1 MEAIDS
7 AAVALDAVIREQARP
22 WQVRLV
28 NLFEVLDP
36 RDVFGKTTGMK
47 PENYY
52 NARLARGWTL
62 GLGQELKILQALIRL
77 SHKSLCAQMQR
88 HWQRTRPDLVV
99 SLVPNFNRAMYQ
111 ALASARPGVP
121 YVTALTDFADMP
133 PHFWIEPHQAQHLIC
148 GTAKAVEQARAA
160 GYGDASIHA
169 TSGMIIHPDF
179 YRPLNIDR
187 RAERRKLQLDP
198 DRPTGIVMF
207 GGHGSKA
214 MRGIAKRLDDTQLI
228 LVCGHNSALADELR
242 TMKARAPRVVI
253 GFSTQIRYFMQLSD
267 FFIGKPGPG
276 SISEAVQQRLPVI
289 VVRNAWTMLQERYN
303 ADLVEEHDAGIVL
316 DSFKAIG
323 SGVSA
328 IISGLDEYRAS
339 VARIQNRAIFEIP
352 AILDD
357 ILRLSDAGSGRHRF
371 PPAFPGRPVPAS
383 GSGSIRVAAERT
395 RTALPLNS
403 ALGSAI
409 RRRARRHHCM
419 AEPRLPGQFVEVES
433 LRGGFGLPRHRL
445 SRSRIRRYSNT
456 LPISAASAIGPSI
469 NSVK

>member
-1 MEAIDS
+1 MTMTMKSIDLVYFNAGGGHRS
-7 AAVALDAVIREQARP
+7 AAMALDSVIRELALP

-47 PENYY
+47 PEQYY

-77 SHKSLCAQMQR
+77 SHKSLTAQLQR
-88 HWQRTRPDLVV
+88 HWQKSKPDMVV
-99 SLVPNFNRAMYQ
+99 SLVPNFNRAMYH
-111 ALASARPGVP
+111 ALITVRPNAP
-121 YVTALTDFADMP
+121 YVTILTDFADSP

-148 GTAKAVEQARAA
+148 GTAKAVAQARAA
-160 GYGDASIHA
+160 GYDAASIHA
-169 TSGMIIHPDF
+169 TSGMIIRPDF
-179 YRPLNIDR
+179 YRALNVDR

-207 GGHGSKA
+207 GGHGSKV
-214 MRGIAKRLDDTQLI
+214 MRSIVKRLDDTQLI

-242 TMKARAPRVVI
+242 TMSARAPRVVI
-253 GFSTQIRYFMQLSD
+253 GFSSQIRYFMQLSD

-289 VVRNAWTMLQERYN
+289 VVRNAWTMPQERYN
-303 ADLVEEHDAGIVL
+303 ADWVQEHSAGIVL

-323 SGVSA
+323 RGVSA
-328 IISGLDEYRAS
+328 ITSGLDDYRAN

-352 AILDD
+352 TMLDG
-357 ILRLSDAGSGRHRF
+357 ILRLSDAESGRRRLH
-371 PPAFPGRPVPAS
+371 PAFPGRPVPAS
-383 GSGSIRVAAERT
+383 DPGSIRAAAERT
-395 RTALPLNS
+395 WTAPPPKI

-409 RRRARRHHCM
+409 RRRARRHH
-419 AEPRLPGQFVEVES
+419 
-433 LRGGFGLPRHRL
+433 RG
-445 SRSRIRRYSNT
+445 
-456 LPISAASAIGPSI
+456 
-469 NSVK
+469 